1 MSLPVLVAVPGSPEA
16 RIVAGWEPLRREVVV
31 VRRCADLAEVL
42 AAAGAGLARVAVLG
56 ADLPGADAEA
66 VDALQR
72 HGVGLLVVLPD
83 GDAAGALE
91 HRWRALGARRF
102 AGAGEDPA
110 VLARAAV
117 AAAEAVGH
125 PAAAQEERARSAVPG
140 ATAPDGA
147 APGTTAPGEPEEGAP
162 GGPGRTVAVWGPPGS
177 TGRSTV
183 AVNLAAE
190 LAATGAV
197 TVLADLDTRGAC
209 VAQLLGLLDDAP
221 GVMAAVRAATEG
233 RLDARTLQRHAAV
246 VLPGLAVLTGS
257 PDPRRWSELRPV
269 GLRRVL
275 EVAAGSADW
284 LVLDLPGGLDD
295 DEGSDRDAAARV
307 ALEAADVVLVVG
319 AADPVGLQRWIRTWQ
334 RLEEVA
340 PGVPAVAVLS
350 RMRASAVGAPA
361 PRRVAAALHR
371 FAGVADAV
379 LLPEDAAADQAVLA
393 GRALREVAGR
403 SALRRAL
410 EQLAQQLEDGV
421 AVPAL
426 PPVPGDL
433 AAI

>member
-16 RIVAGWEPLRREVVV
+16 RVVAGWEPLRREVVV

-72 HGVGLLVVLPD
+72 HGVGLLVLLPD
-83 GDAAGALE
+83 GDAAGPLE

-117 AAAEAVGH
+117 AAAETVGH
-125 PAAAQEERARSAVPG
+125 PPAPQEERAPSGSWG
-140 ATAPDGA
+140 ATVPDEA
-147 APGTTAPGEPEEGAP
+147 AP

-177 TGRSTV
+177 TARSTV

-221 GVMAAVRAATEG
+221 GVLAVVRAATEG

-284 LVLDLPGGLDD
+284 LVLDLPSGLDD
-295 DEGSDRDAAARV
+295 DEGGDRDAATRV

-350 RMRASAVGAPA
+350 RVRASAVGAPA